1 LLLALSAKLQSES
14 RKQKT
19 AKINLE
25 ENNMAFREMV
35 KIDEDKCDGCGLCVP
50 ACAEGAIQI
59 IDGKAKLVADNLCD
73 GLGAC
78 LGDCP
83 QGAITIEKRE
93 ADEFDETAVE
103 EHLKKIGRE
112 SIPHNPPAAGGCPS
126 AQVKSFAPP
135 ATGGCPSARLMN
147 FSKQE
152 TAGDESG
159 QRPSE
164 LRQWP
169 VLLNLVPPTAPFL
182 EGKEVLLSADCAP
195 FAYADFHKD
204 ILKGR
209 SVVVGCPK
217 FDNAELYIEKLSAMI
232 KAGGITKIVVAHME
246 VPCCSGL
253 IAIAKQAIEKTGVDM
268 PFETIKIGIQGDL
281 K

>member
-1 LLLALSAKLQSES
+1 
-14 RKQKT
+14 
-19 AKINLE
+19 
-25 ENNMAFREMV
+25 MAYREMV

-59 IDGKAKLVADNLCD
+59 INGKAKLVADNLCD

-93 ADEFDETAVE
+93 ADAFDEAAVE
-103 EHLKKIGRE
+103 EHLKEIGRE
-112 SIPHNPPAAGGCPS
+112 ESGHTPAAPVGCPS

-135 ATGGCPSARLMN
+135 TGGCPSAKLMN

-152 TAGDESG
+152 TTAEQTG

-182 EGKEVLLSADCAP
+182 EGKELLLCADCVP

-217 FDNAELYIEKLSAMI
+217 FDDAQLYIDKLTAMI
-232 KAGGITKIVVAHME
+232 KGGGITKIVVAHME

-253 IAIAKQAIEKTGVDM
+253 IAIAKQAIEKSGVDM
-268 PFETIKIGIQGDL
+268 PLEMIKIGLQGDV

>member
-1 LLLALSAKLQSES
+1 
-14 RKQKT
+14 
-19 AKINLE
+19 
-25 ENNMAFREMV
+25 MAIREMV

-50 ACAEGAIQI
+50 SCAEGAIQI
-59 IDGKAKLVADNLCD
+59 IDGKARLVADNLCD

-83 QGAITIEKRE
+83 QGAITIERRD
-93 ADEFDETAVE
+93 ADEFDEDAVE
-103 EHLKKIGRE
+103 THLKKIGRE
-112 SIPHNPPAAGGCPS
+112 PTPHAHPPAGGCPS
-126 AQVKSFAPP
+126 AQVKSFASPGH
-135 ATGGCPSARLMN
+135 AGGGCPSARLMN
-147 FSKQE
+147 FDKAE
-152 TAGDESG
+152 TSETDTSG

-169 VLLNLVPPTAPFL
+169 VLMNLVPPTAPFL
-182 EGKEVLLSADCAP
+182 EGKELLLSADCAP

-209 SVVVGCPK
+209 ALVVGCPK
-217 FDNAELYIEKLSAMI
+217 FDDAQLYIEKLTAMI

-253 IAIAKQAIEKTGVDM
+253 IAIARQAVDKSGIDI
-268 PFETIKIGIQGDL
+268 PFETIKIGVQGDL

>member
-1 LLLALSAKLQSES
+1 
-14 RKQKT
+14 
-19 AKINLE
+19 
-25 ENNMAFREMV
+25 MAYREMV

-59 IDGKAKLVADNLCD
+59 IDGKAKLIADNLCD

-93 ADEFDETAVE
+93 ADEYDEAAVE
-103 EHLKKIGRE
+103 QHLDKIGRE
-112 SIPHNPPAAGGCPS
+112 ETVRQHPAPAAGGCPS
-126 AQVKSFAPP
+126 AQVKSFSAP
-135 ATGGCPSARLMN
+135 TGGGCPSAKLMN
-147 FSKQE
+147 FGRQNG
-152 TAGDESG
+152 ADDNQAG
-159 QRPSE
+159 QRPTE

-182 EGKEVLLSADCAP
+182 EGKELLLSADCAP
-195 FAYADFHKD
+195 YAYADYHKD

-217 FDNAELYIEKLSAMI
+217 FDDAQLYIEKLTAMI
-232 KAGGITKIVVAHME
+232 QNGGISKIVVAHME

-253 IAIAKQAIEKTGVDM
+253 IAIAKQAIERSGVDM
-268 PFETIKIGIQGDL
+268 PLEMIKIGIQGDL

>member
-1 LLLALSAKLQSES
+1 
-14 RKQKT
+14 
-19 AKINLE
+19 
-25 ENNMAFREMV
+25 MAYREMV

-50 ACAEGAIQI
+50 SCAEGAIQI
-59 IDGKAKLVADNLCD
+59 IDGKAKLVSDALCD

-83 QGAITIEKRE
+83 RGAITIERRE
-93 ADEFDETAVE
+93 ADEFDEEAVDK
-103 EHLKKIGRE
+103 HLKEIGRDP
-112 SIPHNPPAAGGCPS
+112 IPHSHPVPPAGGCPS
-126 AQVKSFAPP
+126 AQVKSFSTSAP
-135 ATGGCPSARLMN
+135 AAGGGCPSAKLMN
-147 FSKQE
+147 FSKQDE
-152 TAGDESG
+152 TAADESG

-217 FDNAELYIEKLSAMI
+217 FDDAQLYIEKLSAMI
-232 KAGGITKIVVAHME
+232 KAGGITKLVVAHME

-253 IAIAKQAIEKTGVDM
+253 IAIAKQAVEASGIDM
-268 PFETIKIGIQGDL
+268 PLETIKIGIQGDL

>member
-1 LLLALSAKLQSES
+1 
-14 RKQKT
+14 
-19 AKINLE
+19 
-25 ENNMAFREMV
+25 MAFREMV
-35 KIDEDKCDGCGLCVP
+35 NIDEDKCDGCGLCVP

-59 IDGKAKLVADNLCD
+59 IDGKAKLLADNLCD

-83 QGAITIEKRE
+83 QGAITIEKRD
-93 ADEFDETAVE
+93 ADEFDEEAVE
-103 EHLKKIGRE
+103 NHLKSIGRE
-112 SIPHNPPAAGGCPS
+112 AVPHSHPTTSAGGCPS
-126 AQVKSFAPP
+126 AQVKSFAAQQPSG
-135 ATGGCPSARLMN
+135 GGCPSAKLMN
-147 FSKQE
+147 FSQQE
-152 TAGDESG
+152 ASDAEVAG

-182 EGKEVLLSADCAP
+182 DGKEVLLSADCAP

-209 SVVVGCPK
+209 SVVVGFPK
-217 FDNAELYIEKLSAMI
+217 FDDAQLYIEKLSAMI

-253 IAIAKQAIEKTGVDM
+253 IAIAKQAIEKSGVDM
-268 PFETIKIGIQGDL
+268 PFEAIKIGIQGDL

>member
-1 LLLALSAKLQSES
+1 
-14 RKQKT
+14 
-19 AKINLE
+19 
-25 ENNMAFREMV
+25 MAIREMV
-35 KIDEDKCDGCGLCVP
+35 RIDEDKCNGCGLCVP
-50 ACAEGAIQI
+50 ACAEGAIQM

-93 ADEFDETAVE
+93 ADEFDEAAVE
-103 EHLKKIGRE
+103 DHLKKIGRE
-112 SIPHNPPAAGGCPS
+112 PVAHNHSAPPAGGCPS
-126 AQVKSFAPP
+126 AQVKTFAAP
-135 ATGGCPSARLMN
+135 AHGGGCPSARLMN

-152 TAGDESG
+152 TADSDQGG

-217 FDNAELYIEKLSAMI
+217 FDDAQLYIEKLSAMI

-253 IAIAKQAIEKTGVDM
+253 IAIAKQAIDQSGVDM

>member
-1 LLLALSAKLQSES
+1 
-14 RKQKT
+14 
-19 AKINLE
+19 
-25 ENNMAFREMV
+25 MAQREMV

-50 ACAEGAIQI
+50 SCAEGAIQI

-83 QGAITIEKRE
+83 KDAITIELRD
-93 ADEFDETAVE
+93 ADEYDEEAVDDR
-103 EHLKKIGRE
+103 LKEIGRE
-112 SIPHNPPAAGGCPS
+112 PIAHSHLVPSAGGCPS
-126 AQVKSFAPP
+126 AQVKNFAPP
-135 ATGGCPSARLMN
+135 AQHAGCPSSKVMN
-147 FSKQE
+147 FKATEEDSDNDQ
-152 TAGDESG
+152 SG

-204 ILKGR
+204 ILKNR

-217 FDNAELYIEKLSAMI
+217 FDNAQLYIEKLTAMI
-232 KAGGITKIVVAHME
+232 KDGGITKLVVAHME

-253 IAIAKQAIEKTGVDM
+253 IAIAKQAIDASGVDM
-268 PFETIKIGIQGDL
+268 PLETIKIGVQGDL

>member
-1 LLLALSAKLQSES
+1 MAL
-14 RKQKT
+14 
-19 AKINLE
+19 
-25 ENNMAFREMV
+25 REMV

-50 ACAEGAIQI
+50 ACAEGAIQVV
-59 IDGKAKLVADNLCD
+59 DGKAKLLSDNLCD

-93 ADEFDETAVE
+93 ADEFDEVAVE
-103 EHLKKIGRE
+103 DHLKKLGRE
-112 SIPHNPPAAGGCPS
+112 AIPHSHPVPSTGGCPSVQVKNFAPPAQPVSGGCPS
-126 AQVKSFAPP
+126 AK
-135 ATGGCPSARLMN
+135 LMN
-147 FSKQE
+147 FSHIESQ
-152 TAGDESG
+152 AVDESG

-182 EGKEVLLSADCAP
+182 AGREVLLSADCAP

-217 FDNAELYIEKLSAMI
+217 FDDAQVYIEKLSAMI
-232 KAGGITKIVVAHME
+232 KGGGITKLVVAHME

-253 IAIAKQAIEKTGVDM
+253 IAIAKRAIQASGIDM
-268 PFETIKIGIQGDL
+268 PLETIKIGIQGGL